1 MDVVEYAYLHAKSP
15 IWRGGASMAF
25 PLQQRSYNLGQV
37 FKFNVNH
44 VVHTSDPLELCS
56 IELETVK

>member
-1 MDVVEYAYLHAKSP
+1 VGD
-15 IWRGGASMAF
+15 
-25 PLQQRSYNLGQV
+25 V

-44 VVHTSDPLELCS
+44 VVHTDDPLALCS